1 MNKLRNKFKTGV
13 MSLMVAAGAVLPSVT
28 PIMAQDDPDPKLTV
42 TVEGSGTVQISEKD
56 SEKFQFALPNSPF
69 EELIKAGTTV
79 GLECTGD
86 GQVVKELTVDDK
98 VQSLDYGKST
108 LDFDFVMPEK
118 DADIRVVFEAAVNQ
132 KEKTTQT
139 AESKPVE
146 SESNQQE
153 VNSDGA
159 ILESVNLS
167 KTRQYQLT
175 DEEQIVIDQYK
186 SGDYQS
192 GFSLRKKIAEEYRL
206 TAYVDKDYFLTENFF
221 QDFGFHSLSWGG
233 TLILSPYEKLDFEPQ
248 IYSSVRSTGTVT
260 KMDVHTWNYGG
271 GGFMNG
277 AMWTISVPTHGSQMA
292 FCANGM
298 QSPPPAGTTL
308 DSPVKQTNENLR
320 KALYYGY
327 GGPQNKLTG
336 YNTAQQVIF
345 TNDLVSVANTGTCM
359 SGEIGGGW
367 IWNQHVSSI
376 WNQLQSWPS
385 PPANYV
391 VYLANSRGNGL
402 NWQGITTP
410 YQPLAYGVYE
420 EQKGYLGIVK
430 GSSNQTISNGNDCYD
445 LTKAEY
451 TLYSD
456 AACTKAVR
464 IFKLTNVGG
473 GGKVYDGP
481 YEFPFG
487 TYYLKETKAATGYA
501 LDPTVH
507 TVKVEATGQTHP
519 AGFPNWKDFEVK
531 NIPQSDPVGVLLQ
544 KVDADTGQSVPQGG
558 ASLKDAQFTFKFYAG
573 YNPNMD
579 GAATRTWV
587 MKTDNKGQVRLQD
600 SYKVSGDAF
609 YTNSQGNPTLPL
621 GTLTIQETKAPAG
634 YYLNSQLYTVKITS
648 KGQAET
654 VQTYNAP
661 TVKEQVNDLLL
672 TKVQLGSN
680 VAIPGTV
687 FTWTKPDGKIEDVKT
702 DGNGQIKMTGLA
714 TGVHKLKEKSVM
726 DGYTLNPNEFSFEVT
741 ATGITAKTDT
751 SGKNMTFTAGTTTG
765 KSYQLTVEDG
775 LENYD
780 LKLIK
785 VNEHD
790 KLLPGAEFTLY
801 SDAACTKVVAKKTT
815 DASGILIFDEIK
827 DRTDYWFKETKAPE
841 GYRIPVDSNGNQHVY
856 KLRAEAT
863 PAKGQFDFYVDGTKY
878 TASNTSGDVH
888 LEDVNG
894 DKVVSITV
902 INYTTGK
909 LPETGSNGTL
919 LLLGAGLA
927 AVAAYFALNKKRKTN

>member
-1 MNKLRNKFKTGV
+1 MNKLRTRIKSGV
-13 MSLMVAAGAVLPSVT
+13 MSLLVAAGAILPSVT
-28 PIMAQDDPDPKLTV
+28 PIMAQDDPDPKLTI
-42 TVEGSGTVQISEKD
+42 TVEGSGSVQISEKD
-56 SEKFQFALPNSPF
+56 SEKFQFALSESPF
-69 EELIKAGTTV
+69 EELIKEGTMV
-79 GLECTGD
+79 ELECTGD
-86 GQVVKELTVDDK
+86 GQVVKELTVDNKIQD
-98 VQSLDYGKST
+98 LEYGQAT
-108 LDFDFVMPEK
+108 LDFEFKMPTK
-118 DADIRVVFEAAVNQ
+118 DSNIKVIFEAAEVEQNKKTGSVEEEKPGEPDEQ
-132 KEKTTQT
+132 KTTT
-139 AESKPVE
+139 DKIV
-146 SESNQQE
+146 SEDLNFPK
-153 VNSDGA
+153 G
-159 ILESVNLS
+159 
-167 KTRQYQLT
+167 RQFQLT
-175 DEEQIVIDQYK
+175 EEEQAVIDQYK
-186 SGDYQS
+186 SGDYQ
-192 GFSLRKKIAEEYRL
+192 GGLSLRKKIAEEYGL
-206 TAYVDKDYFLTENFF
+206 TSYVDKDFFLTEDFF
-221 QDFGFHSLSWGG
+221 QNFGFHSLSWGG
-233 TLILSPYEKLDFEPQ
+233 ILILSPYEKPGFEPQ
-248 IYSSVRSTGTVT
+248 TFPTVRSTGNVT
-260 KMDVHTWNYGG
+260 KMDTHTWYYGG

-277 AMWTISVPTHGSQMA
+277 GLWTVSVPTHGSQMA

-308 DSPVKQTNENLR
+308 DTPVKQNNENLR

-327 GGPQNKLTG
+327 GGPQNRLTN

-345 TNDLVSVANTGTCM
+345 TNDLVSMANTGKCM

-367 IWNQHVSSI
+367 IWNQYVSSI

-391 VYLANSRGNGL
+391 VYLAGSRGSGL

-410 YQPLAYGVYE
+410 YQPLAYGVFE
-420 EQKGYLGIVK
+420 EQKGYLGVVK
-430 GSSNQTISNGNDCYD
+430 GSSNQVISNGNDCYD

-456 AACTKAVR
+456 AACTKAVK
-464 IFKLTNVGG
+464 IFRLTNVGG

-507 TVKVEATGQTHP
+507 TVKVEATGVTHP
-519 AGFPNWKDFEVK
+519 SGAYPNWKDFEVT
-531 NIPQSDPVGVLLQ
+531 NIPQSDPVNVLLR

-558 ASLKDAQFTFKFYAG
+558 ASLAGAQFTFKFYAG
-573 YNPNMD
+573 SNPNLN
-579 GAATRTWV
+579 GNATRTWV
-587 MKTDNKGQVRLQD
+587 MKTDKDGFVKLLD
-600 SYKVSGDAF
+600 EYKVSGDAF
-609 YTNSQGNPTLPL
+609 YTNSKGVPTLPL
-621 GTLTIQETKAPAG
+621 GTLTVQETKAPAG
-634 YYLNSQLYTVKITS
+634 YYLNNQLYTVKITS
-648 KGQAET
+648 NGTSEM
-654 VQTYNAP
+654 VNTYNAP
-661 TVKEQVNDLLL
+661 TVKEQVNDLIL

-687 FTWTKPDGKIEDVKT
+687 FTWTKPDGKTEDIKT

-714 TGVHKLKEKSVM
+714 TGIHKLKEKSVM
-726 DGYTLNPNEFSFEVT
+726 DGYTVNPNEFSFEVA

-801 SDAACTKVVAKKTT
+801 SDAACTKVVATKTT

-841 GYRIPVDSNGNQHVY
+841 GYRIPVDSNGNQHIY

-863 PAKGQFDFYVDGTKY
+863 PAKGQFDFFVDGTKY
-878 TASNTSGDVH
+878 TVNNTSGDVH

-927 AVAAYFALNKKRKTN
+927 AVAGYFALNKKRKTN